1 MAIVPLWWS
10 VMSEMYGRRPV
21 YIISFALFIV
31 LNSAAA
37 VSKSIAAFI
46 VTRLLAGG
54 ASASVAAVGAG
65 TIADLWAVEN
75 RGNAMGY
82 YFLGPMVGPLVSP
95 IIGGILTQRLGWR
108 STQWGAVVYGGL
120 VWLMVLFALPETSA
134 KSLNKRKHLEKSE
147 AESSKSSSSKILYA
161 LVEPFKV
168 IGYLRFPSL
177 LMTTYYTS
185 VTFASYY
192 MLNIAIQSVFSQSP
206 YSFEAIILGLL
217 YIPGALGS
225 ILASVVGGRWSDHI
239 MHRQAKSAGR
249 YDASGNLIFL
259 PADRMQEN
267 AWLAGMLFPAALL
280 AFGFTASNHIH
291 WIVPVSDACQDLYLT
306 AANKL
311 IVHSTL
317 LLWLRK

>member
-1 MAIVPLWWS
+1 
-10 VMSEMYGRRPV
+10 MYGRRPV
-21 YIISFALFIV
+21 YIVSFALFII

-37 VSKSIAAFI
+37 VSQSITAFI

-95 IIGGILTQRLGWR
+95 ILGGILTQRLGWR
-108 STQWGAVVYGGL
+108 STQWGTVVYGGL
-120 VWLMVLFALPETSA
+120 VWLLVLLALPETSA
-134 KSLNKRKHLEKSE
+134 KILEKRRNLNLE
-147 AESSKSSSSKILYA
+147 GADLDASKSFSRKILYI

-168 IGYLRFPSL
+168 VGYLRFPSL

-192 MLNIAIQSVFSQSP
+192 MLNIAIQSVFSQIP
-206 YSFEAIILGLL
+206 YSFRAIILGLL

-225 ILASVVGGRWSDHI
+225 ILASVVGGRWSDYI
-239 MHRQAKSAGR
+239 MRRQAERAGR
-249 YDASGNLIFL
+249 YDADGKPMFL
-259 PADRMQEN
+259 PEDRMQEN
-267 AWLAGMLFPAALL
+267 AWLAGILFPAALL
-280 AFGFTASNHIH
+280 AFGWTASYSIH
-291 WIVPVSDACQDLYLT
+291 WIVPVSDPSTIRDLML
-306 AANKL
+306 ANMRT
-311 IVHSTL
+311 VYPVL
-317 LLWLRK
+317 LFRIWK